1 MLHNILTASIHGSI
15 VIAVVMVL
23 RLVLRKVPKKYI
35 CLLWLL
41 AGIRLLLPI
50 PVKSPFSLQ
59 PNFQFTWPDS
69 IFLRQLLPLVTILWG
84 GSSPRLRPV
93 QHSVIP
99 PAEAAGSGCRQNSGR
114 LGKQPH

>member
-59 PNFQFTWPDS
+59 PNFQFIWPDS

-84 GSSPRLRPV
+84 G
-93 QHSVIP
+93 
-99 PAEAAGSGCRQNSGR
+99 
-114 LGKQPH
+114 